1 MKRYHGNQLRTY
13 AKQIGLGLS
22 VAALVA
28 GTSLFSPVTPAKA
41 DTIEYGKGTF
51 EISAPI
57 VIPDGYSLKGAGI
70 GQTIIKAAPGY
81 TGIMIQTTGSL
92 DATTATVHHP
102 GVEIHDLTVDGN
114 KTAFRGIYV
123 NSVDDFV
130 IENVEAKNTVYNAIE
145 HRGTLKTYY
154 TERQTWSNVTA
165 HDCGGWG
172 IFNATRTRKVSY
184 VNLKVTN
191 CNNGMAM
198 DHSEAQMNGLQVANN
213 KNDGFWIRNVFGV
226 NVSDVRATANGRYGI
241 HVQGMVYSVGS
252 SWLAENNAKT
262 DIWFDAS
269 APQPTFNYGVTRG
282 TAISGVV
289 AGHIPYDLGQYQ
301 GKSVKP
307 IVIDSGVDVAL
318 GNSKVLNY

>member
-123 NSVDDFV
+123 DQGGP
-130 IENVEAKNTVYNAIE
+130 AIE
-145 HRGTLKTYY
+145 AFLGNVLATDHETVTRIVPDDEQALEAANLGSFVQALPQGMDTL
-154 TERQTWSNVTA
+154 VG
-165 HDCGGWG
+165 H
-172 IFNATRTRKVSY
+172 NATQLSGGQRQRLAIARAIAKDAPVLILDEATSALDSESERAVQEALERLMVGRTTLVIAHRLS
-184 VNLKVTN
+184 TIEH
-191 CNNGMAM
+191 A
-198 DHSEAQMNGLQVANN
+198 D
-213 KNDGFWIRNVFGV
+213 R
-226 NVSDVRATANGRYGI
+226 
-241 HVQGMVYSVGS
+241 
-252 SWLAENNAKT
+252 
-262 DIWFDAS
+262 
-269 APQPTFNYGVTRG
+269 
-282 TAISGVV
+282 VV
-289 AGHIPYDLGQYQ
+289 ALDGGRIAEQ
-301 GKSVKP
+301 GTHAQLLAA
-307 IVIDSGVDVAL
+307 GGLYARL
-318 GNSKVLNY
+318 HAMQFRT